1 MIQTV
6 LGVFLILLHIVCCVL
21 VWLGIKTHL
30 LKVKKY
36 LMALVIFVPFW
47 GTVCVLLLHLQM
59 LTRRDNRIEPGVEKL
74 RVNEE
79 IYKNI
84 FQAVSD
90 TDKKIVPLEEALLI
104 NEPGVRRE
112 LIMDVLNDDP
122 EEYMDLLKQAR
133 MNEDVEV
140 VHYAITAMVELCRRW
155 RSCMR
160 HHRTIRRSW
169 SSTVILWKSI

>member
-59 LTRRDNRIEPGVEKL
+59 LTRRDNRFIK
-74 RVNEE
+74 
-79 IYKNI
+79 I
-84 FQAVSD
+84 FFRQFRIR
-90 TDKKIVPLEEALLI
+90 TK
-104 NEPGVRRE
+104 
-112 LIMDVLNDDP
+112 
-122 EEYMDLLKQAR
+122 
-133 MNEDVEV
+133 
-140 VHYAITAMVELCRRW
+140 
-155 RSCMR
+155 RSFR
-160 HHRTIRRSW
+160 
-169 SSTVILWKSI
+169 